1 MITAMAQGLLSRRW
15 LLAWLIV
22 LGYMAAV
29 AHYSRAQSLSAL
41 GTQITGQ
48 LTPYAER
55 AVEKPPGVYPRN
67 DYLYDLQGPMVYLLE
82 HHHRPVAMQRVMLL
96 CEARRCYDFI
106 YLYDRCFNW
115 DLRTHLV
122 DECTRAYPDDPLVD
136 WAAGRCLLTGGEYD
150 RAADELLA
158 AERLG
163 FDPQAAGVRPFYF
176 TGRIETALLMA
187 GRVDELL
194 ARYRAEIKAY
204 PQEHAPRQFYADL
217 LTRLGRYQESDTV
230 LDAWR
235 AELGPWMEQDVL
247 YMRNAWW
254 SGRLADFEHFA
265 EITAG
270 YGDEVIPEYYEKGLM
285 LTWAGVRVALLRG
298 DYQQAEQLAGGQN
311 ETYWRALAEAYSFT
325 GKAEILERID
335 NETEQAA
342 QAYYGLEA
350 NYSRWDA
357 RQQASERLG
366 IAESNLLRAHLLR
379 GEWDAVTAILDN
391 RRYKGYATRIE
402 KTYDFARL
410 MTHVAV
416 DYQFEKPWRFG
427 QNRGQLP
434 WLLYS
439 AVVNDAAAAGGV
451 TPDNARQHIL
461 AQLAVERDMYH
472 DYSNGSL
479 DW

>member
-1 MITAMAQGLLSRRW
+1 MAQGLLSRRW

-22 LGYMAAV
+22 LGYLAAV

-41 GTQITGQ
+41 ATRLTAE
-48 LTPYAER
+48 LTPYAEQ
-55 AVEKPPGVYPRN
+55 AVENPPGVYPRN
-67 DYLYDLQGPMVYLLE
+67 NYLYDLQGPMVYLLE
-82 HHHRPVAMQRVMLL
+82 HHHRPPAMLRVMLL

-122 DECTRAYPDDPLVD
+122 DECTRADPDDPLVH
-136 WAAGRCLLTGGEYD
+136 WAAGRCLLTGGDYA

-187 GRVDELL
+187 GRADALL
-194 ARYRAEIKAY
+194 ERYQAEIEAY
-204 PQEHAPRQFYADL
+204 PREHAPRQFYADL
-217 LTRLGRYQESDTV
+217 LTRLGRYEESDAAI
-230 LDAWR
+230 DAWR
-235 AELGPWMEQDVL
+235 AELGPRMEQDVL
-247 YMRNAWW
+247 CMRNAWW
-254 SGRLADFEHFA
+254 SGRLADFEHYA
-265 EITAG
+265 EVTAG
-270 YGDEVIPEYYEKGLM
+270 HRDEVIPEYYEKGLM
-285 LTWAGVRVALLRG
+285 LTWAGVRRALLQD
-298 DYQQAEQLAGGQN
+298 DYQLAEQLAGGRN
-311 ETYWRALAEAYSFT
+311 ETYWRAQAETYAFT
-325 GKAEILERID
+325 SRTEILVQFER
-335 NETEQAA
+335 EVAEAA
-342 QAYYGLEA
+342 QAYAGLES
-350 NYSRWDA
+350 NYSMWDA

-366 IAESNLLRAHLLR
+366 LAESNLLRAHLLR

-391 RRYKGYATRIE
+391 RRWKGYATKIE
-402 KTYDFARL
+402 KTYDFAKL

-439 AVVNDAAAAGGV
+439 AVISDAAAAGGL

-461 AQLAVERDMYH
+461 AQLAVERGMYH